1 MLRLCM
7 FCHTNYT
14 HMKRTIKSFEPDE
27 DVLRMLERTRRD
39 GIKLTFLVN
48 EALRRLL
55 TSKGYARKKDLQS
68 KAA

>member
-1 MLRLCM
+1 
-7 FCHTNYT
+7 
-14 HMKRTIKSFEPDE
+14 MKRTIKSFEPDE